1 MHRFIKKGTNMSDL
15 YIARCTDLFKK
26 QTPDVNAWASIYK
39 MIPPNV
45 SLVDRCNYVKMPYRF
60 KTYEPFTMP
69 TDLSN
74 FSMTYEECCL
84 KRAQELIDLSKLLN
98 KPITIFYSGGID
110 STTVLI
116 SFMKLLNA
124 QELKDRIRVAM
135 SVESID
141 ENVNF
146 YYNHV
151 RDKCTIISSEY
162 MSSLIDGSS
171 IIVGGEH
178 NDQLFGSDIVGQIY
192 RHGNYE
198 NLHQPYSREFITG
211 WMRKFMQQSEPN
223 KWFDILDEHIKTQA
237 PCEITTNFHFLWWYN
252 FCFKWQCVYFR
263 MLTRMNLS
271 NRTMLNDDFLKNYYH
286 HFFSSVEFQKWSM
299 LNHDLKIGKDWT
311 DYKLE
316 SKNFIYEFNKD
327 ENYRDYKIKSGSLY
341 TLFLQ
346 KRAALGIT
354 DNFEFIEEFN
364 IDEFYQPDNSFC

>member
-1 MHRFIKKGTNMSDL
+1 MSDL

-26 QTPDVNAWASIYK
+26 GTPDVNAWASIYK

-45 SLVDRCNYVKMPYRF
+45 SLVDRCNHIKMPFRF

-84 KRAQELIDLSKLLN
+84 ERAQELIDLSKRLN
-98 KPITIFYSGGID
+98 KPITVFYSGGID
-110 STTVLI
+110 STTALI
-116 SFMKLLNA
+116 SFMKLLNEN
-124 QELKDRIRVAM
+124 ELRERVRVAM

-146 YYNHV
+146 YYDYIRKN
-151 RDKCTIISSEY
+151 CTIVSSEY
-162 MSSLIDGSS
+162 MSSMIDGSS

-192 RHGNYE
+192 RYGDYK
-198 NLHQPYSREFITG
+198 NLHQPYSRDFIVG

-223 KWFDILDEHIKTQA
+223 KWYDLLDEHIRTQA
-237 PCEITTNFHFLWWYN
+237 PCEISTNFHFLWWYN

-263 MLTRMNLS
+263 MLTRIDLS
-271 NRTMLNDDFLKNYYH
+271 NRALLNDEFLKNYYH
-286 HFFSSVEFQKWSM
+286 HFFSSENFQKWSM

-311 DYKLE
+311 DYKME
-316 SKNFIYEFNKD
+316 SKKFIYEYNKD
-327 ENYRDYKIKSGSLY
+327 EIYKDTKIKSGSLY

-346 KRAALGIT
+346 KRTALGLT
-354 DNFEFIEEFN
+354 DNFRFIEEFDHN
-364 IDEFYQPDNSFC
+364 EFYQPDNSFCC